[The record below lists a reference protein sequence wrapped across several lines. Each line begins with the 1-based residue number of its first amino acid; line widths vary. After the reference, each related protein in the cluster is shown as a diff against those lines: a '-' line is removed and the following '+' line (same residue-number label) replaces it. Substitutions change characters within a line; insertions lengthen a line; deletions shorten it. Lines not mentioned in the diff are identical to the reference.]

1 MARVSHLA
9 PRHMLHYLGKLAYFK
24 GEMKHTAWDAF
35 EENARSK
42 WASND
47 FIALAVRVFRSYRVP

>member
-1 MARVSHLA
+1 
-9 PRHMLHYLGKLAYFK
+9 MLHYLGKLAYFK